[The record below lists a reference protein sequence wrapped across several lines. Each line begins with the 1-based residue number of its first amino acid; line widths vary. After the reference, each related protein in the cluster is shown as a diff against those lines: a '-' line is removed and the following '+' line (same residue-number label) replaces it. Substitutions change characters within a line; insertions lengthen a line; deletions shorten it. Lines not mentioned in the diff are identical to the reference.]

1 MRSQS
6 FGFVDRS
13 GSILQLL
20 FAVISLFLCFLGSP
34 ALMHHL
40 TASWVPERN
49 NMLVNHQILS
59 VTVNLTDCRDSQLPK

>member
-1 MRSQS
+1 
-6 FGFVDRS
+6 
-13 GSILQLL
+13 
-20 FAVISLFLCFLGSP
+20 
-34 ALMHHL
+34 MHHL